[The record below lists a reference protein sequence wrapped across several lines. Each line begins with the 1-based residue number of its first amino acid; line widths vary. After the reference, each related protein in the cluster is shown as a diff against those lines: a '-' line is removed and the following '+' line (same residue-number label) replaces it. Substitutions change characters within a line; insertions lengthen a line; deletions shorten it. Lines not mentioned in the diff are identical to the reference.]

1 MVAKQAK
8 GSMTIPAKNASQ
20 RLFQTIALVLML
32 GMMGGCGSSNNA
44 EPLIPF
50 VSFNESISVLDQRY
64 PQLLTDNGA
73 VEIPGGVRG
82 LIIVRQNATTFLA
95 FERNCPYRPYDAPC
109 STVSID
115 ASRLFL
121 ADACCGSQF
130 TLQGQVR
137 GGPSARPLRQYTTAL
152 SGNLLTI
159 TN

>member
-1 MVAKQAK
+1 
-8 GSMTIPAKNASQ
+8 MTTPVKKVPQ
-20 RLFQTIALVLML
+20 RLLQVVALML
-32 GMMGGCGSSNNA
+32 MLSLGACGNSNNA
-44 EPLIPF
+44 EPLIPI

-64 PQLLTDNGA
+64 PQLRTDNGA

-82 LIIVRQNATTFLA
+82 LIIVRQNANTYLA
-95 FERNCPYRPYDAPC
+95 FERNCPYRPYEASC

-121 ADACCGSQF
+121 VDACCGSQF

-137 GGPSARPLRQYTTAL
+137 GGPSARSLRQYATAL
-152 SGNLLTI
+152 SSNVLTI